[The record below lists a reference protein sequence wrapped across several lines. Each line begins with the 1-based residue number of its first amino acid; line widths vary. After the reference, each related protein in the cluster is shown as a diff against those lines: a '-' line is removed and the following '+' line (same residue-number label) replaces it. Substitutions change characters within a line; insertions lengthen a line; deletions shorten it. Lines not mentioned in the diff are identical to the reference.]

1 MITVDLDDSDKAAL
15 VVLLKQAIAADPFP
29 MSARVKLLRGYHRET
44 PIRAST
50 CQRVYRT
57 KLAIAVERE
66 VPNKVPVTTNPSH
79 RRSGRP
85 CRSLPGW
92 R

>member
-50 CQRVYRT
+50 CERVCRT
-57 KLAIAVERE
+57 KVAIAVERE
-66 VPNKVPVTTNPSH
+66 VPNKA
-79 RRSGRP
+79 R
-85 CRSLPGW
+85 
-92 R
+92 

>member
-1 MITVDLDDSDKAAL
+1 MVTGDLEEADRAAL
-15 VVLLKQAIAADPFP
+15 FALLKQAIAADPFP

-50 CQRVYRT
+50 CQRVCRT

-66 VPNKVPVTTNPSH
+66 VPNKA
-79 RRSGRP
+79 R
-85 CRSLPGW
+85 
-92 R
+92 